1 MLEIRVQ
8 VIPPLSTLD
17 FKKVGQAVHE
27 AGVMVEEVLKASLNG
42 TVIPGMTS
50 AVKRSDLAG
59 SVQRSDLGLF
69 EFSVEAPSD
78 IVSIENGKPPYDMK
92 PGMINGPRSRP
103 LNDGTGR
110 YNIIPFKHNLDD
122 LPDAVAEMASTLTLS
137 KIIGQ
142 FMDEENKLRNIYS
155 WGTDTGDTS
164 KWMPVETKP
173 QIGGMTGPYMHKAS
187 KGSNMYRFKDNNFIT
202 FRTVSSHSSP
212 DSWWHPGTPSNP
224 VMQSVEDYVRP
235 HVEAHIVSAWIE
247 ELGSW

>member
-27 AGVMVEEVLKASLNG
+27 AGVMVEEVLKAALNG

-50 AVKRSDLAG
+50 TVKRPDLAG
-59 SVQRSDLGLF
+59 AVQRSDLGLF

-78 IVSIENGKPPYDMK
+78 VASIENGKAPYDMK

-103 LNDGTGR
+103 LKDGTGR
-110 YNIIPFKHNLDD
+110 YNIIPFKHNLDE
-122 LPDAVAEMASTLTLS
+122 LPEAVAEMASALTLS

-155 WGTDTGDTS
+155 
-164 KWMPVETKP
+164 
-173 QIGGMTGPYMHKAS
+173 
-187 KGSNMYRFKDNNFIT
+187 
-202 FRTVSSHSSP
+202 
-212 DSWWHPGTPSNP
+212 
-224 VMQSVEDYVRP
+224 
-235 HVEAHIVSAWIE
+235 
-247 ELGSW
+247 